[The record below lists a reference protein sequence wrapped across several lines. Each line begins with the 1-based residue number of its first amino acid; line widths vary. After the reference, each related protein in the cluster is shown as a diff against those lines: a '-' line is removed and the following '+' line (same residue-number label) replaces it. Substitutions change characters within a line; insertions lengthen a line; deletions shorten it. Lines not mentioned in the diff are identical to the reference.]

1 VAPILTP
8 RRGHA
13 ARGRAP
19 RFVSLLA
26 VVLLGGLVAGA
37 CGTLAVGASDGPVRI
52 AAGEHGTLDPAR
64 TGDQASAAV
73 IAQLFEGLTALDAD
87 LNVRPALASGWDISD
102 DARTVTFHLR
112 PDLTFS
118 DGSPLTSADVVRSWL
133 RIIDP
138 AAPSPLA
145 GLLENVD
152 GAAAY
157 LAGDGRV
164 EDVAIRAEGDDVV
177 VELLRPGGD
186 FPAIVGSPTFAVVP
200 PSLDGGSGAF
210 APGTLVSSGAYV
222 LGERTATGYR
232 LDANEHYWA
241 GPPAI
246 GEVELVADLG
256 GRSPVDAFAAGDVD
270 YVEIGASDASWI
282 AYDAGLGPALREE
295 PSLSLEFFGFDTS
308 EPPFDDARVRRA
320 FAAAVDWERLVE
332 LGDAGQSVPA
342 RSMVPPGV
350 PGRSETDYGPE
361 HDPDLA
367 RDLLADAGFPGGRGF
382 PDVTFNTT
390 SAFAAGAVAEWKRE
404 LGVDVGVETM
414 DFNAYYERLG
424 ADPPDIWSVGWVAD
438 YPGPDDFLGLLLG
451 TGRANNFG
459 RWSSNAFD
467 DAIDRALAAETLEE
481 ARVEYDA
488 AESIVRD
495 EAPVIPL
502 AYGTSWALARDG
514 LLGATDNGLGIV
526 RYAGLAWDGS

>member
-1 VAPILTP
+1 
-8 RRGHA
+8 
-13 ARGRAP
+13 
-19 RFVSLLA
+19 
-26 VVLLGGLVAGA
+26 
-37 CGTLAVGASDGPVRI
+37 
-52 AAGEHGTLDPAR
+52 
-64 TGDQASAAV
+64 
-73 IAQLFEGLTALDAD
+73 
-87 LNVRPALASGWDISD
+87 
-102 DARTVTFHLR
+102 
-112 PDLTFS
+112 
-118 DGSPLTSADVVRSWL
+118 
-133 RIIDP
+133 
-138 AAPSPLA
+138 
-145 GLLENVD
+145 
-152 GAAAY
+152 
-157 LAGDGRV
+157 
-164 EDVAIRAEGDDVV
+164 
-177 VELLRPGGD
+177 
-186 FPAIVGSPTFAVVP
+186 
-200 PSLDGGSGAF
+200 
-210 APGTLVSSGAYV
+210 
-222 LGERTATGYR
+222 
-232 LDANEHYWA
+232 
-241 GPPAI
+241 
-246 GEVELVADLG
+246 
-256 GRSPVDAFAAGDVD
+256 
-270 YVEIGASDASWI
+270 
-282 AYDAGLGPALREE
+282 
-295 PSLSLEFFGFDTS
+295 
-308 EPPFDDARVRRA
+308 
-320 FAAAVDWERLVE
+320 
-332 LGDAGQSVPA
+332 
-342 RSMVPPGV
+342 MVPPGV